1 MKTLLKNR
9 CCYKNRIGLPEVH
22 DDHELKDING
32 DKSDRTEDWDDIYVV
47 ADNGD
52 EDENGRGG
60 IDGSGGGSEDED
72 EDENSGEG
80 VNRAWDGNGYGDTDG
95 DEEFGAMDNEER
107 NGEGS
112 SSAKQAGKRKATQDD
127 EPVIQD
133 DEPVI
138 ATRSKRKK
146 MNDNNEDHRVAKKA
160 APKRKQLRK

>member
-32 DKSDRTEDWDDIYVV
+32 DKSDRTEDWDDIYVR

-52 EDENGRGG
+52 EEENGRGD
-60 IDGSGGGSEDED
+60 IDGSGGGSEDEDED

-95 DEEFGAMDNEER
+95 DKEFGAMDNEGR

-127 EPVIQD
+127 EPAIT
-133 DEPVI
+133 
-138 ATRSKRKK
+138 TRSKRRKI
-146 MNDNNEDHRVAKKA
+146 NDNDEDHRVAKKA